1 MDLTSYAELAV
12 RLVNA
17 RGSSGLAS
25 PAAYRELTADR
36 PHLGGP
42 VTQADL
48 DSLRLLR
55 AELAKVFGL
64 AAGGAE
70 QEAVGLLNALLA
82 RYPVHPQV
90 SGHDGQPWHLH
101 LCDIGSAADRY
112 GAGAVFG
119 LTATV
124 TDRGPGVL
132 RVCAAASC
140 PVVFIDNS
148 PGAAVR
154 HCPGHGQPRAIVTAL
169 RAGRAARQRRA
180 APAASA

>member
-1 MDLTSYAELAV
+1 MDLTAYADLAV
-12 RLVNA
+12 RLVNV
-17 RGSSGLAS
+17 RGSGGLAS
-25 PAAYRELTADR
+25 SAAYRELTADR

-48 DSLRLLR
+48 DSLQLLR
-55 AELAKVFGL
+55 GELAEVFAL

-70 QEAVGLLNALLA
+70 REAVGLLNALLA

-101 LCDIGSAADRY
+101 LCDSGSAADRY

-119 LTATV
+119 LTAMV
-124 TDRGPGVL
+124 TARGPGVL

-140 PVVFIDNS
+140 PVVFIDS
-148 PGAAVR
+148 SRDGAAR

-169 RAGRAARQRRA
+169 RAGRQRRA
-180 APAASA
+180 PAVSA

>member
-17 RGSSGLAS
+17 GGSGGLAT
-25 PAAYRELTADR
+25 PAAYLELTADR

-42 VTQADL
+42 VTPADL

-55 AELAKVFGL
+55 DELAQVFAL
-64 AAGGAE
+64 AAGGAGP
-70 QEAVGLLNALLA
+70 EAVGLLNALLA
-82 RYPVHPQV
+82 RHPVHPQV

-101 LCDIGSAADRY
+101 LCDSGSPADRY

-119 LTATV
+119 LTAVV
-124 TDRGPGVL
+124 TTLGPGAL

-140 PVVFIDNS
+140 PVAFIDSS
-148 PGAAVR
+148 PDGSGRQCPR
-154 HCPGHGQPRAIVTAL
+154 HGRPRAIVTSL
-169 RAGRAARQRRA
+169 RAGRATRQRQA
-180 APAASA
+180 APVATG